1 VAELGT
7 MMPELRRP
15 MKAMKRPMPPATA
28 EWSWWGMALSNFWR
42 TPPKVSR
49 RKMMPERKTAPRAV
63 CQGMPMPL
71 TTV

>member
-1 VAELGT
+1 
-7 MMPELRRP
+7 

-28 EWSWWGMALSNFWR
+28 AWSCGDGGDERWR
-42 TPPKVSR
+42 MPPKVSR

-63 CQGMPMPL
+63 CQGTPMPL